1 MTDTESPT
9 PFPRRAFLTGVVAF
23 GSVGALAAVTL
34 PNIPV
39 LVRDALAPL
48 PVWAAATPQSA
59 RAYHAAMRRA
69 DLLAQLPCY
78 CGCMT
83 SATLAHQN
91 LRDCYFLAD
100 GSLNTHAA
108 GCGICQSEALD
119 TDRLLMAG
127 RSQADIRQEIDDT
140 YGSASCTVDRCVE

>member
-1 MTDTESPT
+1 M
-9 PFPRRAFLTGVVAF
+9 AF
-23 GSVGALAAVTL
+23 GSVGALAALTL
-34 PNIPV
+34 PNMPA

-48 PVWAAATPQSA
+48 PAWAAATPRSA

-69 DLLAQLPCY
+69 DVLAQLPCY

-83 SATLAHQN
+83 ASTLAHQN

-119 TDRLLMAG
+119 ADRLLTAG
-127 RSQADIRQEIDDT
+127 WSRTDIWQEVDDT
-140 YGSASCTVDRCVE
+140 YGSASCTANRCVE